1 MQTRNRVDFHFAPAF
16 TVWAALLSALIFLI
30 GCGETPAPEAA
41 IERYTLHGTI
51 VQLNQQNMAAT
62 IEHDEIVGW
71 MGAMTMEFPV
81 KDQAEWEKLQV
92 GDRITGTVFVS
103 SDGYHL
109 GEIKMAEPAAEE
121 EKTPENP
128 AK

>member
-1 MQTRNRVDFHFAPAF
+1 MQTRHRVDFHFAPALF
-16 TVWAALLSALIFLI
+16 VWAALLSALILLI
-30 GCGETPAPEAA
+30 GCAGTPAPETAV
-41 IERYTLHGTI
+41 ERYTLHGTI

-71 MGAMTMEFPV
+71 MGAMTMDFPV

-109 GEIKMAEPAAEE
+109 GEIKMAEPVPEE
-121 EKTPENP
+121 EKTPESP